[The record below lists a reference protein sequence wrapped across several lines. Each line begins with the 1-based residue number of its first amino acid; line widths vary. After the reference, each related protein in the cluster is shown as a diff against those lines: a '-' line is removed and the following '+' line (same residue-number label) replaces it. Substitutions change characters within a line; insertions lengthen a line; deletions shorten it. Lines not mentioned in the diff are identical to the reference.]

1 MNAHKG
7 PVERKV
13 PAIVE
18 PALQQKAPG
27 TFFWVGAGNEEKGI
41 TFPHHHPQFTID
53 EDALPIG
60 VKMFLNAT
68 FKLLDNGAPQ
78 T

>member
-1 MNAHKG
+1 
-7 PVERKV
+7 
-13 PAIVE
+13 
-18 PALQQKAPG
+18 
-27 TFFWVGAGNEEKGI
+27 VGAGNEEKGI